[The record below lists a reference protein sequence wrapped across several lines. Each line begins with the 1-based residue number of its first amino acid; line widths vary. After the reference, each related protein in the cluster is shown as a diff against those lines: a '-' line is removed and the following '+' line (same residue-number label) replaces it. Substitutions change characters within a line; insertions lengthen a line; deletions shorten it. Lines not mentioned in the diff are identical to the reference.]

1 MIDAIYLIR
10 YAALAQARLKAKC
23 WIVDE
28 QGVSRILKIITSV
41 ARVWAAFRE
50 SSYEEGPTK
59 WEVHSKYYKKCISA
73 SKIE

>member
-10 YAALAQARLKAKC
+10 YTALAQARLKAKC

-50 SSYEEGPTK
+50 SSYEVGPACGGCTRSTTK
-59 WEVHSKYYKKCISA
+59 NAYLQVK
-73 SKIE
+73 

>member
-10 YAALAQARLKAKC
+10 YTALAQARLKAKC

-41 ARVWAAFRE
+41 ARVWAALC
-50 SSYEEGPTK
+50 
-59 WEVHSKYYKKCISA
+59 VKKCLGWHFECCA
-73 SKIE
+73 